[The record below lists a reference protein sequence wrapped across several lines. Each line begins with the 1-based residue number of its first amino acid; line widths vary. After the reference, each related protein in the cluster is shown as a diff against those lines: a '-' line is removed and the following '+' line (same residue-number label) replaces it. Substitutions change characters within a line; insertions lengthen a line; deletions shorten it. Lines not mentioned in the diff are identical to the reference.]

1 MHRMF
6 AVATIL
12 SLSTAAQAE
21 DSLASRIH
29 DAAVKACAA
38 KVGDNLPLI
47 YYRALSTHCA
57 DSVSADVMARILAR
71 QVAKTNASTATN

>member
-1 MHRMF
+1 MHRIF
-6 AVATIL
+6 AFAAIL

-47 YYRALSTHCA
+47 YYRALSTHCV

-71 QVAKTNASTATN
+71 QVAKTEGSTATN